1 MALVTENPRAFVAQH
16 TDVIQQTDV
25 DPQTESLDKAAPT
38 DKTVVARKA
47 VAVEKTVTVD
57 KTAIAAAFSRAA
69 GSYDTAADL
78 QRKTGE
84 TLLGL
89 GQQHAGVSVL
99 DAGCGTGHFSRRWRE
114 LGKRVIAFDLAA
126 GMLDHAR
133 QQQAAD
139 DYLLGDIEHI
149 PLPDH
154 AIDIC
159 FSNLAV
165 QWCADLPA
173 ALAELYRVTR
183 RGGIILFSTLA
194 AGSLD
199 ELGQA
204 WQQVDGRRH
213 VNDFL
218 SLQQIGAACQGYRH
232 QLTLQCYQQQFPDVI
247 ALMRSLQGVG
257 ATHLHQGR
265 EAGLSGRQRLVALQ
279 QAYTTQAGQYP
290 LSYHLVYGVIYRD

>member
-1 MALVTENPRAFVAQH
+1 MALVTENPQAFIA
-16 TDVIQQTDV
+16 QQTDF
-25 DPQTESLDKAAPT
+25 DLQTDFEPQTKSLDKAAPT
-38 DKTVVARKA
+38 DKTASAAKP
-47 VAVEKTVTVD
+47 VAVD
-57 KTAIAAAFSRAA
+57 KIAIAAAFSRAA

-194 AGSLD
+194 EGSLN

-232 QLTLQCYQQQFPDVI
+232 QLTPQRYQQQFPDVI

-279 QAYTTQAGQYP
+279 QAYTTQAGCYP

>member
-1 MALVTENPRAFVAQH
+1 MALVTEPMPPV
-16 TDVIQQTDV
+16 
-25 DPQTESLDKAAPT
+25 S
-38 DKTVVARKA
+38 
-47 VAVEKTVTVD
+47 VD
-57 KTAIAAAFSRAA
+57 KSAIAAAFSRAA
-69 GSYDTAADL
+69 SSYDTAADL

-84 TLLGL
+84 TLLAL
-89 GQQHAGVSVL
+89 GQQHPGVSVL
-99 DAGCGTGHFSRRWRE
+99 DAGCGTGYFSRRWRE
-114 LGKRVIAFDLAA
+114 LGKQVTALDLAV

-139 DYLLGDIEHI
+139 HYLLADIEQI

-154 AIDIC
+154 SIDIC

-165 QWCADLPA
+165 QWCADLSA

-194 AGSLD
+194 EGSLD

-204 WQQVDGRRH
+204 WQQVDGKRH

-218 SLQQIGAACQGYRH
+218 PFQQISAACQGYRH
-232 QLTLQCYQQQFPDVI
+232 HLTPQRYQQQFPDVI
-247 ALMRSLQGVG
+247 ALMRSLQGIG

-265 EAGLSGRQRLVALQ
+265 QAGLSGRQRLLGLQ
-279 QAYTTQAGQYP
+279 QAYNRQAGHYP